1 MWHWWLWPAHCCSGY
16 NLTSKQSWMNRG
28 YCLVWNWWLLP
39 ALPLLA
45 VCGLQNWL
53 QLGFVAIHTFQPA
66 IRGPE
71 KTSSVLW
78 SNFYFA
84 YLFTLH
90 TALLKPPMN
99 ALFWDLP
106 AQLILSLPSIIWIWY
121 RFQTHFVIDENHFHF
136 LNSHSQADLEIEKEW
151 VRGHRASSEER
162 SAHPVVSEVV
172 RLPPERQSKK
182 VKVKMY
188 RFSLWSEVVR
198 LSFDRKIL

>member
-1 MWHWWLWPAHCCSGY
+1 MFTPIWWS
-16 NLTSKQSWMNRG
+16 
-28 YCLVWNWWLLP
+28 LP

-78 SNFYFA
+78 SNSYFA

-121 RFQTHFVIDENHFHF
+121 SFNTCFVIDENHFHF
-136 LNSHSQADLEIEKEW
+136 LNSHLQADLEIEKEW
-151 VRGHRASSEER
+151 VRGHCASSEER
-162 SAHPVVSEVV
+162 STHPVVREVV

-182 VKVKMY
+182 VKVKTY
-188 RFSLWSEVVR
+188 KFNLRSEVVR
-198 LSFDRKIL
+198 LPFDRNIL